1 MFLDALIDALLDC
14 VKMLPFLFAAFLL
27 LEALEHHVSEK
38 MNDALAKT
46 RKLGPLVGSLLGC
59 VPQCGFSILASN
71 FYAGGVISLGTLLSV
86 YLATSDEALV
96 ILISG
101 AAPAGSILA
110 IIAAKV
116 VIGVA
121 AGYLVMGAMHVLRI
135 RDRSQKK
142 DIGDLCRDEA
152 CGCHDENAGLLKPA
166 LNHTLKIFGFIFVFT
181 LALNILLEL
190 IGLEHLSRLL
200 LADSVFQ
207 PLLAALI
214 GLIPN
219 CAASV
224 ILTQLYVEGILSFGS
239 VVAGLG
245 SSAGLGLVVLFRVN
259 RDRREDLI
267 ILGLLYGLAVASGV
281 ILQIIF

>member
-27 LEALEHHVSEK
+27 LEALEHRVSER
-38 MNDALAKT
+38 MESALMRT
-46 RKLGPLVGSLLGC
+46 RRFGPLVGALLGC

-110 IIAAKV
+110 VIAAKI
-116 VIGVA
+116 VIGAA
-121 AGYLVMGAMHVLRI
+121 AGYLVMGGMHLLRI
-135 RDRSQKK
+135 RDRSQQK
-142 DIGDLCRDEA
+142 DIGDLCRDES

-166 LNHTLKIFGFIFVFT
+166 LNHTVKIFGFIFVFT
-181 LALNILLEL
+181 LALNLLLEL
-190 IGLEHLSRLL
+190 VGLEHLSRILL
-200 LADSVFQ
+200 TDSVLQ
-207 PLLAALI
+207 PVLAALI

-267 ILGLLYGLAVASGV
+267 ILGLLYGLAVISGI

>member
-27 LEALEHHVSEK
+27 LEALEHRVSER
-38 MNDALAKT
+38 MESALMRT
-46 RKLGPLVGSLLGC
+46 RRFGPLVGALLGC

-110 IIAAKV
+110 VIAAKI
-116 VIGVA
+116 VIGAA
-121 AGYLVMGAMHVLRI
+121 AGYLVMGGMHLLRI
-135 RDRSQKK
+135 RDRSQQK
-142 DIGDLCRDEA
+142 DIGDLCRDES
-152 CGCHDENAGLLKPA
+152 CGCHNENAGLLKPA
-166 LNHTLKIFGFIFVFT
+166 LNHTVKIFGFIFVFT
-181 LALNILLEL
+181 LALNLLLEL
-190 IGLEHLSRLL
+190 VGLEHLSRILL
-200 LADSVFQ
+200 TDSVLQ
-207 PLLAALI
+207 PVLAALI

-267 ILGLLYGLAVASGV
+267 ILGLLYGLAVISGI